1 MRRPRDRSP
10 YLARNAGSCILKLM
24 NFFRRHA
31 KAILS
36 AFGVV
41 GVVAV
46 GLILLAASFLA
57 DLATKIPPTA
67 RPSLNPSRM
76 GLACEEVEIRTEDGF
91 RLTAWWMPTGKP
103 ERSPVVI
110 LHGLGASKAHM
121 IDYILFAQEQGNP
134 TLAIDFRGH
143 GGSDPSLTSIGFYES
158 RDAEAAME
166 FVRKRGAGDPVLWGT
181 SMGAV
186 SALLAAARDG
196 SVAGVIADA
205 PFDTYRNTVL
215 HHAKLF
221 YGLSEFPL
229 ITLAMPMI
237 EQRARFQVDEVDC
250 LKAAE
255 QIRAPVL
262 VLAGEEDVRMPPEM
276 VRTIYDRAAGQ
287 KEFWIIPG
295 EGHENRG
302 FGEEFRAKI
311 AGFLSRIRKGI

>member
-1 MRRPRDRSP
+1 M
-10 YLARNAGSCILKLM
+10 G
-24 NFFRRHA
+24 FFKKHG
-31 KAILS
+31 KAIL
-36 AFGVV
+36 AVAGLLGLVVV
-41 GVVAV
+41 GLV
-46 GLILLAASFLA
+46 LLAASFLA
-57 DLATKIPPTA
+57 DLATKIPPAA
-67 RPSLNPSRM
+67 RPSLNPARM
-76 GLACEEVEIRTEDGF
+76 GLVCEEVEIRSADGV
-91 RLTAWWMPTGKP
+91 RLAGWWMPNGKP
-103 ERSPVVI
+103 ERAPVVI

-121 IDYILFAQEQGNP
+121 IDYILLAQEQGNP

-166 FVRKRGAGDPVLWGT
+166 FVRTRGAGDSVLWGT

-196 SVAGVIADA
+196 SAAGVIADA

-237 EQRARFQVDEVDC
+237 ESRARFRVDEVDC
-250 LKAAE
+250 LRAAE

-276 VRTIYDRAAGQ
+276 VKTIYDRAAGQ

-302 FGEEFRAKI
+302 FGQEFREKI
-311 AGFLSRIRKGI
+311 AGFLEKVKQS

>member
-1 MRRPRDRSP
+1 M
-10 YLARNAGSCILKLM
+10 GFLKK
-24 NFFRRHA
+24 HG
-31 KAILS
+31 KAIVAGL
-36 AFGVV
+36 GMLGLVVV
-41 GVVAV
+41 GLV
-46 GLILLAASFLA
+46 LLAASFLA

-67 RPSLNPSRM
+67 RPSLNPARM
-76 GLACEEVEIRTEDGF
+76 GLVCEEVEIQTEDGF
-91 RLTAWWMPTGKP
+91 RLTAWWMPNGKP
-103 ERSPVVI
+103 ERAPVVI

-121 IDYILFAQEQGNP
+121 IDYILLAQEQGNP

-166 FVRKRGAGDPVLWGT
+166 FVRTRGAGDPVLWGT

-196 SVAGVIADA
+196 SAAGVIADA

-237 EQRARFQVDEVDC
+237 ESRARFRVDEVDC
-250 LKAAE
+250 LRAAE

-276 VRTIYDRAAGQ
+276 VKSIYDRAAGQ

-302 FGEEFRAKI
+302 FEKEFREKI
-311 AGFLSRIRKGI
+311 GQFLGKIRKGV

>member
-1 MRRPRDRSP
+1 MGEPTLYVFLMSGLRRYTKP
-10 YLARNAGSCILKLM
+10 ILT
-24 NFFRRHA
+24 
-31 KAILS
+31 IL
-36 AFGVV
+36 GVL
-41 GVVAV
+41 GAVVA

-76 GLACEEVEIRTEDGF
+76 GLVCEEVELRTEDGF

-103 ERSPVVI
+103 ERSPIVI

-158 RDAEAAME
+158 RDAEAAMQ
-166 FVRKRGAGDPVLWGT
+166 FVRQRGAGDPVLWGT

-196 SVAGVIADA
+196 SAAGIIADA

-237 EQRARFQVDEVDC
+237 ESRVRFRVDEVDC
-250 LKAAE
+250 LRAAE
-255 QIRAPVL
+255 QIRAPML
-262 VLAGEEDVRMPPEM
+262 VLAGEEDARMPPEM
-276 VRTIYDRAAGQ
+276 VKTIYDRAAGQ

-295 EGHENRG
+295 EGHENRN
-302 FGEEFRAKI
+302 FGQEFREKI
-311 AGFLSRIRKGI
+311 ADFLTRLKKA

>member
-1 MRRPRDRSP
+1 M
-10 YLARNAGSCILKLM
+10 
-24 NFFRRHA
+24 
-31 KAILS
+31 
-36 AFGVV
+36 
-41 GVVAV
+41 
-46 GLILLAASFLA
+46 
-57 DLATKIPPTA
+57 
-67 RPSLNPSRM
+67 
-76 GLACEEVEIRTEDGF
+76 
-91 RLTAWWMPTGKP
+91 
-103 ERSPVVI
+103 VI

-158 RDAEAAME
+158 RDAEAAMD
-166 FVRKRGAGDPVLWGT
+166 FVRTRGAGDPVLWGT

-196 SVAGVIADA
+196 SAAGVIADA

-237 EQRARFQVDEVDC
+237 ESRARFRVDEVDC
-250 LKAAE
+250 LRAVE
-255 QIRAPVL
+255 QIRSPML

-276 VRTIYDRAAGQ
+276 VKTIYDRAVGP
-287 KEFWIIPG
+287 KEFWVIPG

-302 FGEEFRAKI
+302 FGQEFREKI
-311 AGFLSRIRKGI
+311 AGFLKKVKRS

>member
-1 MRRPRDRSP
+1 M
-10 YLARNAGSCILKLM
+10 G
-24 NFFRRHA
+24 FFKKHG
-31 KAILS
+31 KAIVTAAGML
-36 AFGVV
+36 GLVV
-41 GVVAV
+41 V

-67 RPSLNPSRM
+67 RPSLNPARM
-76 GLACEEVEIRTEDGF
+76 GLVCEEVEIRTEDGF
-91 RLTAWWMPTGKP
+91 RLTAWWMPKGKP
-103 ERSPVVI
+103 ERAPVVI

-121 IDYILFAQEQGNP
+121 IDYILLAQEQGNP

-158 RDAEAAME
+158 QDAEAAMD
-166 FVRKRGAGDPVLWGT
+166 FVRTRGAGDPVLWGT

-196 SVAGVIADA
+196 SAAGVIADA

-237 EQRARFQVDEVDC
+237 ESRARFRVDEVDC
-250 LKAAE
+250 LRAAE

-276 VRTIYDRAAGQ
+276 VKTIYDRAVGP
-287 KEFWIIPG
+287 KEFWVIPG

-302 FGEEFRAKI
+302 FGQEFREKI
-311 AGFLSRIRKGI
+311 AGFLKKVKRS

>member
-1 MRRPRDRSP
+1 M
-10 YLARNAGSCILKLM
+10 G
-24 NFFRRHA
+24 FFKKHA
-31 KAILS
+31 KAML
-36 AFGVV
+36 GGLGVLGLVVV
-41 GVVAV
+41 GLA
-46 GLILLAASFLA
+46 LLAASFLA

-67 RPSLNPSRM
+67 RPSLNPARM
-76 GLACEEVEIRTEDGF
+76 GLVCEEVEIRTEDGF
-91 RLTAWWMPTGKP
+91 RLTAWWMPNGKP
-103 ERSPVVI
+103 ERAPVVI

-121 IDYILFAQEQGNP
+121 IDYILLAQEQGNP

-158 RDAEAAME
+158 RDAEAAMD
-166 FVRKRGAGDPVLWGT
+166 FVRTRGAGDPVLWGT

-196 SVAGVIADA
+196 SAAGVIADA

-237 EQRARFQVDEVDC
+237 ENRGRFRVDEVDC
-250 LKAAE
+250 LRAAE
-255 QIRAPVL
+255 QIRSPVL
-262 VLAGEEDVRMPPEM
+262 VLAAEKDVRMPMPV
-276 VRTIYDRAAGQ
+276 VRSVYERAAGP
-287 KEFWIIPG
+287 KEFWVIPG

-302 FGEEFRAKI
+302 FGQEFRDKI
-311 AGFLSRIRKGI
+311 GQFLGKIRKGV

>member
-1 MRRPRDRSP
+1 MGFFKKHGQ
-10 YLARNAGSCILKLM
+10 AIVTAAGMLGLV
-24 NFFRRHA
+24 
-31 KAILS
+31 
-36 AFGVV
+36 VV
-41 GVVAV
+41 GLV
-46 GLILLAASFLA
+46 LLAASFLA

-67 RPSLNPSRM
+67 RPSLNPARM
-76 GLACEEVEIRTEDGF
+76 GLVCEEVELRSEDGF
-91 RLTAWWMPTGKP
+91 RLTAWWMPNGKP
-103 ERSPVVI
+103 ERAPVVI

-121 IDYILFAQEQGNP
+121 IDYILLAQEQGNP

-158 RDAEAAME
+158 RDAEAAMD
-166 FVRKRGAGDPVLWGT
+166 FVRTRGAGDPVLWGT

-196 SVAGVIADA
+196 SAAGVIADA

-237 EQRARFQVDEVDC
+237 EGRARFRVDEVDC
-250 LKAAE
+250 LRAAE
-255 QIRAPVL
+255 QIQSPML
-262 VLAGEEDVRMPPEM
+262 VLAGEKDVRMPPEM
-276 VRTIYDRAAGQ
+276 VKTIYDRAAGP
-287 KEFWIIPG
+287 KEFWVIPG

-302 FGEEFRAKI
+302 FGKEFREKI
-311 AGFLSRIRKGI
+311 AGFLKKVKRS

>member
-1 MRRPRDRSP
+1 MRR
-10 YLARNAGSCILKLM
+10 LAKPVLTTLGLL
-24 NFFRRHA
+24 
-31 KAILS
+31 
-36 AFGVV
+36 GVV
-41 GVVAV
+41 VV
-46 GLILLAASFLA
+46 GLVLLAASFLA

-76 GLACEEVEIRTEDGF
+76 GLVCEEVELRTEDGF
-91 RLTAWWMPTGKP
+91 RLTAWWMPNGKP
-103 ERSPVVI
+103 ARAPVVI

-143 GGSDPSLTSIGFYES
+143 GESDPSLTSIGFYES
-158 RDAEAAME
+158 RDAIAAMQ
-166 FVRKRGAGDPVLWGT
+166 FVREKGAGDPVLWGT

-196 SVAGVIADA
+196 SAAGIIADA

-237 EQRARFQVDEVDC
+237 ESRARFRVAEVDC
-250 LKAAE
+250 LRAAE
-255 QIRAPVL
+255 QIQAPML
-262 VLAGEEDVRMPPEM
+262 LLAGEEDARMPPTM
-276 VRTIYDRAAGQ
+276 VRTIYDRAAGP
-287 KEFWIIPG
+287 KELWVIPG
-295 EGHENRG
+295 EGHENRN
-302 FGEEFRAKI
+302 FGREFREKI
-311 AGFLSRIRKGI
+311 AGFLGKIRRGV

>member
-1 MRRPRDRSP
+1 MRR
-10 YLARNAGSCILKLM
+10 LAKPVLTTLGLL
-24 NFFRRHA
+24 
-31 KAILS
+31 
-36 AFGVV
+36 GVV
-41 GVVAV
+41 VV
-46 GLILLAASFLA
+46 GLVLLAASFLA

-76 GLACEEVEIRTEDGF
+76 GLVCEEVELRTEDGF
-91 RLTAWWMPTGKP
+91 RLTAWWMPNGKP
-103 ERSPVVI
+103 ARAPVVI

-143 GGSDPSLTSIGFYES
+143 GESDPSLTSIGFYES
-158 RDAEAAME
+158 RDAIAAMQ
-166 FVRKRGAGDPVLWGT
+166 FVREKGAGDPVLWGT

-196 SVAGVIADA
+196 SAAGIIADA

-237 EQRARFQVDEVDC
+237 ESRARFRVAEVDC
-250 LKAAE
+250 LRAAE
-255 QIRAPVL
+255 QIQAPML
-262 VLAGEEDVRMPPEM
+262 LLAGEEDARMPPTM
-276 VRTIYDRAAGQ
+276 VRTIYDRAAGP
-287 KEFWIIPG
+287 KEFWVIPG
-295 EGHENRG
+295 EGHENRS
-302 FGEEFRAKI
+302 FSQEFRNKI
-311 AGFLSRIRKGI
+311 RQFFVKVQRHPQ

>member
-1 MRRPRDRSP
+1 MRR
-10 YLARNAGSCILKLM
+10 LAKPVLTTLGLL
-24 NFFRRHA
+24 
-31 KAILS
+31 
-36 AFGVV
+36 GVV
-41 GVVAV
+41 VV
-46 GLILLAASFLA
+46 GLVLLAASFLA

-76 GLACEEVEIRTEDGF
+76 GLVCEEVELRTEDGF
-91 RLTAWWMPTGKP
+91 RLTAWWMPNGKP
-103 ERSPVVI
+103 ARAPVVI

-143 GGSDPSLTSIGFYES
+143 GESDPSLTSIGFYES
-158 RDAEAAME
+158 RDAIAAMQ
-166 FVRKRGAGDPVLWGT
+166 FVREKGAGDPVLWGT

-196 SVAGVIADA
+196 SAAGIIADA

-237 EQRARFQVDEVDC
+237 ESRARFRVAEVDC
-250 LKAAE
+250 LRAAE
-255 QIRAPVL
+255 QIQAPML
-262 VLAGEEDVRMPPEM
+262 LLAGEEDARMPPTM
-276 VRTIYDRAAGQ
+276 VRTIYDRAAGP

-302 FGEEFRAKI
+302 FGQAFREKI
-311 AGFLSRIRKGI
+311 SDFLARLKKD

>member
-1 MRRPRDRSP
+1 M
-10 YLARNAGSCILKLM
+10 G
-24 NFFRRHA
+24 FFKKHG
-31 KAILS
+31 KAIL
-36 AFGVV
+36 AVAGLLGLVVV
-41 GVVAV
+41 GLV
-46 GLILLAASFLA
+46 LLAASFLA

-76 GLACEEVEIRTEDGF
+76 GLVCEEVELRSEDGF
-91 RLTAWWMPTGKP
+91 RLTAWWMPNGKP
-103 ERSPVVI
+103 GRAPVVV

-121 IDYILFAQEQGNP
+121 IDYILLAQEQGNP

-158 RDAEAAME
+158 RDAAAAME
-166 FVRKRGAGDPVLWGT
+166 FVRTRGAGDPVLWGT

-186 SALLAAARDG
+186 SGLLAAARDG
-196 SVAGVIADA
+196 SAAGVIADA

-215 HHAKLF
+215 HHAKLM

-237 EQRARFQVDEVDC
+237 ESRARFRVDEVDC
-250 LKAAE
+250 LRAAE

-276 VRTIYDRAAGQ
+276 VKTIYDRAAGQ

-302 FGEEFRAKI
+302 FGKEFREKIGQFLAKI
-311 AGFLSRIRKGI
+311 RQN

>member
-1 MRRPRDRSP
+1 M
-10 YLARNAGSCILKLM
+10 GFLKK
-24 NFFRRHA
+24 HG
-31 KAILS
+31 KAILV
-36 AFGVV
+36 AAGMLGLVVV
-41 GVVAV
+41 GLVV
-46 GLILLAASFLA
+46 LAASFLA

-76 GLACEEVEIRTEDGF
+76 GLVCEEVELRSEDGF
-91 RLTAWWMPTGKP
+91 RLTAWWMPNGKP
-103 ERSPVVI
+103 GRAPVVV

-121 IDYILFAQEQGNP
+121 IDYILLAQEQGNP

-143 GGSDPSLTSIGFYES
+143 GGSDSSLTSIGFYES

-166 FVRKRGAGDPVLWGT
+166 FVRTRGAGDPVLWGT

-302 FGEEFRAKI
+302 FGKEFREKIEEF
-311 AGFLSRIRKGI
+311 LRKVKRS

>member
-1 MRRPRDRSP
+1 MRRW
-10 YLARNAGSCILKLM
+10 
-24 NFFRRHA
+24 A
-31 KAILS
+31 KPVLTTLGLL
-36 AFGVV
+36 GVV
-41 GVVAV
+41 VV
-46 GLILLAASFLA
+46 GLVLLAASFLA

-76 GLACEEVEIRTEDGF
+76 GLVCEEVELRTEDGF
-91 RLTAWWMPTGKP
+91 RLTAWWMPNGKP
-103 ERSPVVI
+103 ALAPVVI

-143 GGSDPSLTSIGFYES
+143 GESDPSLTSIGFYES
-158 RDAEAAME
+158 RDAIAAMQ
-166 FVRKRGAGDPVLWGT
+166 FVREKGAGDPVLWGT

-196 SVAGVIADA
+196 SAAGIIADA

-237 EQRARFQVDEVDC
+237 ESRARFRVAEVDC
-250 LKAAE
+250 LRAAE
-255 QIRAPVL
+255 QIQAPML
-262 VLAGEEDVRMPPEM
+262 LLAGEEDARMPPTM
-276 VRTIYDRAAGQ
+276 VRTIYDRAAGP
-287 KEFWIIPG
+287 KEFWVIPG
-295 EGHENRG
+295 EGHENRN
-302 FGEEFRAKI
+302 FGQEFRDKV
-311 AGFLSRIRKGI
+311 AGFLSRVKGERP

>member
-1 MRRPRDRSP
+1 M
-10 YLARNAGSCILKLM
+10 GFLKK
-24 NFFRRHA
+24 HG
-31 KAILS
+31 KAIVAGL
-36 AFGVV
+36 GMLGLVVV
-41 GVVAV
+41 GLV
-46 GLILLAASFLA
+46 LFAASFLA

-67 RPSLNPSRM
+67 RPSLNPARM
-76 GLACEEVEIRTEDGF
+76 GLVCEEVEIQTEDGF
-91 RLTAWWMPTGKP
+91 RLTAWWMPNGKP
-103 ERSPVVI
+103 ERAPVVI

-121 IDYILFAQEQGNP
+121 IDYILLAQEQGNP

-158 RDAEAAME
+158 RDAMAAMQ
-166 FVRKRGAGDPVLWGT
+166 FVRERGAGDPVLWGT

-196 SVAGVIADA
+196 SAAGVIADA

-237 EQRARFQVDEVDC
+237 ESRARFRVDDVDC
-250 LKAAE
+250 LRAAE
-255 QIRAPVL
+255 QIQAPML
-262 VLAGEEDVRMPPEM
+262 LLAGEEDVRMPPAT
-276 VRTIYDRAAGQ
+276 VRSIYERAAGP

-295 EGHENRG
+295 EGHENRN
-302 FGEEFRAKI
+302 FGQEFRDKV
-311 AGFLSRIRKGI
+311 AGFLEKLKQS